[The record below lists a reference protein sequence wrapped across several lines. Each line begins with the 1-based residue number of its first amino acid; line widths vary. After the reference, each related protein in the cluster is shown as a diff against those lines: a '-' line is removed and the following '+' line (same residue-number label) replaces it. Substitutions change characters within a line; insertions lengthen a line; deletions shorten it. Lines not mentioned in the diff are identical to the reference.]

1 MGGYSFMASTAVEP
15 APQAEEG
22 LSGSEPFVLFG
33 SVRGGG
39 ESTAL
44 TAISEEYDRNDVLG

>member
-15 APQAEEG
+15 ARQAEEG